1 MNKTHILFC
10 ITHIL
15 YTLFKLVRIKDIFNR
30 ISDGKFWQDPYSEK
44 KNLCKQLISFSKCV
58 AFLYKK
64 IIILSFNLIYMK
76 KQYALLLGFLLFSIG
91 VTAQNAAPL
100 YDLLVKGGRV
110 MDAKNGIDEIMDVAI
125 KQGKIFKVDKNLNAK
140 DAKQVV
146 DAVGLIVAPG
156 LIDMHA
162 HVFAG
167 TQPDHYL
174 SDGLSALMPDGYTF
188 RVGVTTAVD
197 CGGAGWKNFATFKK
211 NVIDVSQTRVL
222 SFLNIVGEG
231 MRGGNYEQDLAEMN
245 PTFAANAAKEYSEY
259 IVGFKLAHFNGEDWT
274 PTDRVVEAGKLAKL
288 PVIIDFGGSKPNLP
302 IQDLFFKHL
311 RPGDIYTHSFAAL
324 GGVREE
330 ILDEKNNLKPFV
342 LEAQKR
348 GIIFDVGYGGTS
360 FNYSQA
366 IPALKAGFYPNTI
379 STDLHTGSM
388 NNSMKDQLSVMS
400 KFLNMGMPLVE
411 VIKASTWKPAQVIN
425 RPLLGNLS
433 VGAEADIAIL
443 NIRKGNFGF
452 YDKTGFKL
460 KGTEKF
466 ECEVTIK
473 GGKVIYDLNGLAD
486 PIYVK

>member
-1 MNKTHILFC
+1 M
-10 ITHIL
+10 
-15 YTLFKLVRIKDIFNR
+15 
-30 ISDGKFWQDPYSEK
+30 
-44 KNLCKQLISFSKCV
+44 
-58 AFLYKK
+58 KK
-64 IIILSFNLIYMK
+64 IN
-76 KQYALLLGFLLFSIG
+76 LLLAALIVFSLNIK
-91 VTAQNAAPL
+91 AQNTPPL
-100 YDLLVKGGRV
+100 YDLVIKGGHV
-110 MDAKNGIDEIMDVAI
+110 IDAKNGIDDNLDIAI
-125 KQGKIFKVDKNLNAK
+125 KQGKIFKVEKGIDASL
-140 DAKQVV
+140 AKQVV
-146 DAVGLIVAPG
+146 DARGLIVSPG
-156 LIDMHA
+156 LIDIHS

-174 SDGLSALMPDGYTF
+174 SDGLSALMPDANTF
-188 RVGVTTAVD
+188 RVGLTTVVD
-197 CGGAGWKNFATFKK
+197 CGGAGWKSFATFKK

-245 PTFAANAAKEYSEY
+245 PKFAANAAKQYKDY

-274 PTDRVVEAGKLAKL
+274 PTDRVVEAGNLAGL

-302 IQDLFFKHL
+302 IQELFFKHL
-311 RPGDIYTHSFAAL
+311 RPGDIYTHTYAAL
-324 GGVREE
+324 GGGREE
-330 ILDEKNNLKPFV
+330 IVDEKTNTLKPFV

-366 IPALKAGFYPNTI
+366 IPALKAGLFPNTI

-388 NNSMKDQLSVMS
+388 NTSMKDQLSVMS
-400 KFLNMGMPLVE
+400 KFMNMGMALKE
-411 VIKASTWKPAQVIN
+411 VIKASTWSPAQAIN
-425 RPLLGNLS
+425 RPLLGNFS
-433 VGAEADIAIL
+433 VGSEADVAIL

-473 GGKVIYDLNGLAD
+473 GGKVVYDLNGLAT
-486 PIYVK
+486 PIFVK